1 MKGHNHMATSS
12 KTPGKRKSMRETLTD
27 ADNPSL
33 IKAGDEIRLRVFDDF
48 FIEESLPKW
57 QNAHARFDAL
67 QKRLSE
73 WLRYRRSL
81 ADGFDDTVIKNAI
94 SKLSDPEEQK
104 KLDDERKQLKLMS
117 DQLRDDRWSIQ
128 SKHET
133 SVNESILKTARIVIS
148 HKDTVVDKLKKKF
161 FPKRYAEQFVPVE
174 VAFADLKSH
183 IVNTSTETLRD
194 AYAKLITMEKR
205 LRESG
210 QIVKADRLKLYFDDL
225 TIQTALVDA
234 GFNTFLNEQ
243 DLIDFVKKSE
253 RGTRIDFL
261 RYYEGTIPDDV
272 LEKKLRADA
281 AMVFDNYVVAFYD
294 DSIKNRVAAAA
305 TIKKVAKA
313 KSKKA
318 AQAAVDKRRDP
329 ILFGIVKGVRRLF
342 YIADWVTEDD
352 DLTLQVVEDALG
364 IQRHRLDN
372 VLDSGQG
379 QLIDGDNDAELV
391 VGPATTYAEYRQA
404 RNTLEDDYMSIY
416 NEPITNSVP
425 S

>member
-1 MKGHNHMATSS
+1 MATSS
-12 KTPGKRKSMRETLTD
+12 KTPGKRKSMRETLTG

-81 ADGFDDTVIKNAI
+81 ADGFDDTAIKNAI

-404 RNTLEDDYMSIY
+404 RNTLEDDYMSSY